1 MAHDRPHDDPTEPT
15 TTKEATHVI
24 PQPVADAFN
33 AQLNRELYSSYFYL
47 AQSAYGE
54 SLGLRGV
61 AKWFLAKH
69 DEELVHAMKFYR
81 YLVDQDAA
89 VQLGEIAAP
98 RSEFGGVVDAFEQ
111 TLAHER
117 QVTRSIHDLI
127 DVARDNRDHASEI
140 FLHWFVTEQIEE
152 EAVVNDIL
160 GRLRLVGD
168 GGEGLYLV
176 DKELAQLAAA
186 NAAQAGTA

>member
-1 MAHDRPHDDPTEPT
+1 
-15 TTKEATHVI
+15 VI
-24 PQPVADAFN
+24 PQPAADAFN

-47 AQSAYGE
+47 ALSAYSE

-69 DEELVHAMKFYR
+69 NEELVHAMKFYR
-81 YLVDQDAA
+81 YLVDQDAP
-89 VQLGEIAAP
+89 VTLGQIAAP
-98 RSEFGGVVDAFEQ
+98 RSDFGGVVDAFEQ

-117 QVTRSIHDLI
+117 QVTRSIHELVDI
-127 DVARDNRDHASEI
+127 ARDNRDHASEI

-160 GRLRLVGD
+160 SRLRLVGE
-168 GGEGLYLV
+168 GGEGLYLM
-176 DKELAQLAAA
+176 DKELEQLAAA
-186 NAAQAGTA
+186 SAAGAAAA

>member
-1 MAHDRPHDDPTEPT
+1 M
-15 TTKEATHVI
+15 I

-47 AQSAYGE
+47 ALSAYSE

-61 AKWFLAKH
+61 AKWFMAKH
-69 DEELVHAMKFYR
+69 EEELTHAMKFYR
-81 YLVDQDAA
+81 YLVGQDAP
-89 VQLGEIAAP
+89 VKLGQIAAP
-98 RSEFGGVVDAFEQ
+98 RGEFGGVVDAFEQ

-117 QVTRSIHDLI
+117 EVTRSIHDLV
-127 DVARDNRDHASEI
+127 DVARENRDHASEI

-160 GRLRLVGD
+160 SRLRLVGD
-168 GGEGLYLV
+168 GGEGLYLM
-176 DKELAQLAAA
+176 DKELEQLATVSAA
-186 NAAQAGTA
+186 GAAAA

>member
-1 MAHDRPHDDPTEPT
+1 M
-15 TTKEATHVI
+15 I
-24 PQPVADAFN
+24 PQPVAAAFN

-47 AQSAYGE
+47 ALSAYSE
-54 SLGLRGV
+54 SMGLRGI
-61 AKWFLAKH
+61 AKWFMAKH
-69 DEELVHAMKFYR
+69 NEELTHAIKFYR

-89 VQLGEIAAP
+89 VTLASIAAP

-111 TLAHER
+111 TLSHER
-117 QVTRSIHDLI
+117 LVTRSIHELV

-160 GRLRLVGD
+160 SRLRLVGE
-168 GGEGLYLV
+168 GGEGLYLM
-176 DKELAQLAAA
+176 DKELEQLAAA
-186 NAAQAGTA
+186 NATQSAGA